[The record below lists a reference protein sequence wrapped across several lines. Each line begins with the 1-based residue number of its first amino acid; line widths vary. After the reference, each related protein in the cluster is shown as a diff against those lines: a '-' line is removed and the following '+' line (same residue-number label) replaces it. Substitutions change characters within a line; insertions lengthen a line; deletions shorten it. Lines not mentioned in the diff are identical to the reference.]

1 MYRRVMFAG
10 AAALAMCASTAVMAQ
25 DQWVLLGSK
34 PVMTN
39 GKDGDSIDVSGAKGN
54 FKAVRLITKDVGI
67 EINNVEIVYDGAP
80 SHNERRTIS
89 MNPNDRTRSINPS
102 DGRFVERINLSF
114 KPSKERAPTVVEVY
128 GLQSSDGSRA
138 VRQASN
144 TQPSSGAP
152 AASVRPAAPVVA
164 APIPASPTPPKKADL
179 VKGEQTESGDVLFG
193 TQTVGFGVDRD
204 VVRVGS
210 EVGKFDKIRM
220 RVLDNDIFIRSMKVV
235 YANGEADEVAFNADV
250 KANSRTRWIDLKG
263 DRFIKEI
270 QLIYNSK
277 PNIKGRAYIEVYGQ
291 YAEGWLGSQGEG
303 KKYNQGYVMLGAQTA
318 GFTIDRNDKI
328 TVGKNDGGFRNIR
341 VNVKDE
347 AITLF
352 EVRIVY
358 GNGEVDVIPAN
369 RTRVDAGGTYGP
381 IALKGGARIIQE
393 IRPTYRTRIFQQ
405 GGVARGRAHVEFWGQ
420 H

>member
-1 MYRRVMFAG
+1 MFRRVMIAS
-10 AAALAMCASTAVMAQ
+10 AAVLSMCASTAALAQ

-34 PVMTN
+34 PITTN
-39 GKDGDSIDVSGAKGN
+39 GKDGDSIDVSSAKGN
-54 FKAVRLITKDVGI
+54 YKAVRLIAKQAGI
-67 EINNVEIVYDGAP
+67 DISNVEVVYAGAP
-80 SHNERRTIS
+80 SHNERRAIS
-89 MNPNDRTRSINPS
+89 MNPNDRTRAINQG
-102 DGRFVERINLSF
+102 DQGRFIERVNLSF
-114 KPSKERAPTVVEVY
+114 KASRERDATIVEVY
-128 GLQSSDGSRA
+128 GLQSADGARA
-138 VRQASN
+138 TRQASN
-144 TQPSSGAP
+144 SAGAP
-152 AASVRPAAPVVA
+152 VAAAPAVA
-164 APIPASPTPPKKADL
+164 APIPAAPTSPKKTELKIGD
-179 VKGEQTESGDVLFG
+179 QTDSGDVLFG

-204 VVRVGS
+204 VVRVGA

-220 RVLDNDIFIRSMKVV
+220 RVLDSDIFIRSAKVV
-235 YANGEADEVAFNADV
+235 YANGEADEVAFNADI

-277 PNIKGRAYIEVYGQ
+277 PNFKGRAYIEVYGQ
-291 YAEGWLGSQGEG
+291 YAEGWLGPQGEG
-303 KKYNQGYVMLGAQTA
+303 KKYNQGFVLLGGQTA

-328 TVGKNDGGFRNIR
+328 AVGKNEGGFRNVR

-352 EVRIVY
+352 EVRVVY

-381 IALKGGARIIQE
+381 IALKGGSRIIQE